1 MDSEYARRLWQYQKV
16 THFLIE
22 GRPCRRIRYGREG
35 RGWFAGSGPCGDCGA
50 RKGQYHGPGCDLERC
65 PACRGQ
71 LLSCG
76 CRPEEWTGES
86 G

>member
-1 MDSEYARRLWQYQKV
+1 MDADYATKLWEAQRHETLVIYGETYK
-16 THFLIE
+16 
-22 GRPCRRIRYGREG
+22 RIRYGREG
-35 RGWFAGSGPCGDCGA
+35 GRWHGNVPVCHDCGA
-50 RKGQYHGPGCDLERC
+50 RLGQFHGPGCDMERC

-76 CRPEEWTGES
+76 CTDRDPLGL